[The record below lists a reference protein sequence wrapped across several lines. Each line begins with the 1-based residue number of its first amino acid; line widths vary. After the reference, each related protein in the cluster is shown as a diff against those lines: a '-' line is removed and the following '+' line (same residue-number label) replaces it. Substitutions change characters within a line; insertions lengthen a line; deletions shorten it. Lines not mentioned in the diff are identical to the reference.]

1 MKKFFGLLAVAMLG
15 GILTLGGYK
24 FFFTDTVIIE
34 EQLPPRIDNIN
45 TNFNSAFNTVPTNND
60 TYYASIDFTE
70 AAEKSLNA
78 VVHVKNTAIR
88 TQVNPMDFFFGNGN
102 GGRQYEAVGTGS
114 GVIISSDGYIVT
126 NNHVIANA
134 NDIEITLNN
143 RQKFKARL
151 IGTDKDNDIALLKI
165 DTDEKLPYLPF
176 ANSDSVK
183 IGEWVLAVGNPYNL
197 TSTVTA
203 GIVSAKGRDLEGN
216 SSIDSFIQTDAAV
229 NPGNSGGAL
238 VNTRGELVGINT
250 AITSKT
256 GSFIGYSFAVPSN
269 IAKKIVDDLLEF
281 GTVQEAVLGISIDN
295 SENNI
300 DGVKIAQVF
309 YDGGARKA
317 GLKDGDIIKKVNN
330 VKISKFSELRGQLTA
345 KRPGEYVNITVER
358 EGKFLTKSVML
369 NKRDTYT
376 SRALGISLK
385 DLSKEEKRKLNIKGG
400 AKIQT
405 NNNKSLEYYGVKE
418 GYIITKINRQ
428 SISNASD
435 AVRVLENSVRSKN
448 PFYIE
453 VINLEGVTE
462 RYGFR

>member
-1 MKKFFGLLAVAMLG
+1 MKKFFSLLAVAILG
-15 GILTLGGYK
+15 GLMTLGGYK
-24 FFFTDTVIIE
+24 LFFNDTVIIK
-34 EQLPPRIDNIN
+34 EQSPEKIQKVN
-45 TNFNSAFNTVPTNND
+45 TNFNPAFNSKPTVSG
-60 TYYASIDFTE
+60 TYDASIDFTD
-70 AAEKSLNA
+70 AAEKTLNA

-88 TQVNPMDFFFGNGN
+88 TQVNPLDFFFGNRG
-102 GGRQYEAVGTGS
+102 GGRQYEQVGTGS

-134 NDIEITLNN
+134 NEIQITLNN
-143 RQKFKARL
+143 RKKYRAEL
-151 IGTDKDNDIALLKI
+151 VGTDKDNDIALLKI
-165 DTDEKLPYLPF
+165 DADLDLPYLAF
-176 ANSDSVK
+176 ADSDNVR

-250 AITSKT
+250 AITSRT
-256 GSFIGYSFAVPSN
+256 GSFVGYSFAVPSN
-269 IAKKIVDDLLEF
+269 IAKKIVDDLLEY

-300 DGVKIAQVF
+300 SGVKIAKVF

-317 GLKDGDIIKKVNN
+317 GLKDGDIIVKVNN
-330 VKISKFSELRGQLTA
+330 VKISKFSDLRGQLTA
-345 KRPGEYVNITVER
+345 KRPGEFVNITVDR
-358 EGKFLTKSVML
+358 GGDLVTKSVKL
-369 NKRDTYT
+369 IKRDTYT
-376 SRALGISLK
+376 SRALGVSLK
-385 DLSKEEKRKLNIKGG
+385 DLTKEEKKRFDISGG
-400 AKIQT
+400 AKIQ
-405 NNNKSLEYYGVKE
+405 NNSNKSLEYYGVRE
-418 GYIITKINRQ
+418 GYIITKINKQ
-428 SISNASD
+428 PINNAAE
-435 AVRVLENSVRSKN
+435 AVRVLESSLRRNN

-453 VINLEGVTE
+453 VINLDGQVE

>member
-1 MKKFFGLLAVAMLG
+1 
-15 GILTLGGYK
+15 
-24 FFFTDTVIIE
+24 
-34 EQLPPRIDNIN
+34 
-45 TNFNSAFNTVPTNND
+45 
-60 TYYASIDFTE
+60 
-70 AAEKSLNA
+70 
-78 VVHVKNTAIR
+78 
-88 TQVNPMDFFFGNGN
+88 
-102 GGRQYEAVGTGS
+102 
-114 GVIISSDGYIVT
+114 
-126 NNHVIANA
+126 
-134 NDIEITLNN
+134 
-143 RQKFKARL
+143 
-151 IGTDKDNDIALLKI
+151 
-165 DTDEKLPYLPF
+165 
-176 ANSDSVK
+176 
-183 IGEWVLAVGNPYNL
+183 
-197 TSTVTA
+197 
-203 GIVSAKGRDLEGN
+203 
-216 SSIDSFIQTDAAV
+216 
-229 NPGNSGGAL
+229 
-238 VNTRGELVGINT
+238 
-250 AITSKT
+250 
-256 GSFIGYSFAVPSN
+256 
-269 IAKKIVDDLLEF
+269 
-281 GTVQEAVLGISIDN
+281 
-295 SENNI
+295 
-300 DGVKIAQVF
+300 VKIAQVF

>member
-1 MKKFFGLLAVAMLG
+1 M
-15 GILTLGGYK
+15 
-24 FFFTDTVIIE
+24 
-34 EQLPPRIDNIN
+34 
-45 TNFNSAFNTVPTNND
+45 
-60 TYYASIDFTE
+60 
-70 AAEKSLNA
+70 
-78 VVHVKNTAIR
+78 
-88 TQVNPMDFFFGNGN
+88 
-102 GGRQYEAVGTGS
+102 
-114 GVIISSDGYIVT
+114 
-126 NNHVIANA
+126 
-134 NDIEITLNN
+134 
-143 RQKFKARL
+143 
-151 IGTDKDNDIALLKI
+151 
-165 DTDEKLPYLPF
+165 
-176 ANSDSVK
+176 
-183 IGEWVLAVGNPYNL
+183 
-197 TSTVTA
+197 TA